1 MGWTKH
7 FLVGEPIKEPASFSK
22 TRLNGMS
29 SLELEV
35 NNKILSIHGHADGEF
50 WQSDEYESSPYSGLQ
65 MTKRRIEYRIQEHWL
80 TFSDYPEFRLCQNI
94 FCSHMGTPMDV
105 AKQVGQW
112 LIVEYD
118 MKDKSVGF
126 YYSKDKI

>member
-1 MGWTKH
+1 
-7 FLVGEPIKEPASFSK
+7 
-22 TRLNGMS
+22 
-29 SLELEV
+29 
-35 NNKILSIHGHADGEF
+35 
-50 WQSDEYESSPYSGLQ
+50 
-65 MTKRRIEYRIQEHWL
+65 
-80 TFSDYPEFRLCQNI
+80 
-94 FCSHMGTPMDV
+94 MGTPMDV